1 MLTAKE
7 LEFLISRDIG
17 PDWILV
23 YSYRAFEGDTRVV
36 IYNEKTDE
44 DLRCTITA
52 LDSGNPRLVAM
63 PS

>member
-17 PDWILV
+17 PDWVFV
-23 YSYRAFEGDTRVV
+23 YSYRAFEGDTRV
-36 IYNEKTDE
+36 ILYNEATKD
-44 DLRCTITA
+44 DLRVTITGME
-52 LDSGNPRLVAM
+52 SGNPRLVAM

>member
-1 MLTAKE
+1 MLTEKE

-17 PDWILV
+17 PDWHFV

-36 IYNEKTDE
+36 LYNEATE
-44 DLRCTITA
+44 DYIRATITG
-52 LDSGNPRLVAM
+52 LESGSPRLVAM